1 MMSLPILLAEGFI
14 NPSLIILNSSS
25 FSAVVS
31 IPSGTVDIEGKK
43 LPLGIQITGRHG
55 DEDTL
60 FEAGK
65 DFLGEK

>member
-1 MMSLPILLAEGFI
+1 VFLKSDTLLPAM
-14 NPSLIILNSSS
+14 
-25 FSAVVS
+25 S

>member
-1 MMSLPILLAEGFI
+1 M
-14 NPSLIILNSSS
+14 
-25 FSAVVS
+25 S